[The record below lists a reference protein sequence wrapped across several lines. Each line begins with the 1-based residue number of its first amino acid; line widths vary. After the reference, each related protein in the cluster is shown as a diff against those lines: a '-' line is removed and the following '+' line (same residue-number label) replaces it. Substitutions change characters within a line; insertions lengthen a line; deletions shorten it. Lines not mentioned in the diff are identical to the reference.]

1 MFVCLFFMEFPLLN
15 RNKKKKVFSLCGV
28 VCVVARCD
36 VGPLR
41 GAGRPPVFLAGGGEA
56 WPGEHRR
63 GGPAGTD
70 GLM

>member
-1 MFVCLFFMEFPLLN
+1 MEFPLLN